1 MQISE
6 IDWNRITIIL
16 GDLALQNFGLSED
29 AFRLLSEKVDT
40 ILHCGAVVNHILPY
54 SFHKAANVDGTK
66 QVCLSMRNFG
76 CIVCS

>member
-1 MQISE
+1 MQIPE
-6 IDWNRITIIL
+6 IDWERITIVL

-29 AFRLLSEKVDT
+29 AFGRLSESVDT

-66 QVCLSMRNFG
+66 QVCLHVF
-76 CIVCS
+76 CFLFLHC